1 VDGAGN
7 VDAAT
12 LARTAAHEL
21 GHGIFSLRHTFSTKN
36 FVTLPQGTTDN
47 LMDYSGT
54 QATKLYKYQWDYIHD
69 PQTMLFAW
77 AEEEE
82 EGAMKKL
89 KGTYTIWVGD
99 SVVKDRKVL
108 VYTKK
113 ENKIYVKYEPV
124 V

>member
-1 VDGAGN
+1 
-7 VDAAT
+7 
-12 LARTAAHEL
+12 
-21 GHGIFSLRHTFSTKN
+21 
-36 FVTLPQGTTDN
+36 
-47 LMDYSGT
+47 MDYSGT
-54 QATKLYKYQWDYIHD
+54 QATKLYKYQWDYIHN
-69 PQTMLFAW
+69 PQTILFAW

-82 EGAMKKL
+82 EGEMKKL